1 MLRVEIYQQTDLDQ
15 TPPSPQYLEID
26 EEEYVDKLFVL
37 PVAAAAKGVQ
47 LLLATDGP
55 NAPLPRDADAQNIRI
70 RRIVCTH
77 PDLAGEVVI
86 EFPSPAGYLSG

>member
-1 MLRVEIYQQTDLDQ
+1 MLRVKIYQQTGLEQ
-15 TPPSPQYLEID
+15 NRPAPQYLELD
-26 EEEYVDKLFVL
+26 EEQYADQLFLL

-55 NAPLPRDADAQNIRI
+55 NAPLPLDADTQNIRI

-86 EFPSPAGYLSG
+86 EFPSPTNHPN